1 MIVSGGQQRA
11 SAIRVHAS
19 ILPQTPLPSRLFWEE
34 RQESVLHQKVQAG
47 GGPEDC
53 GERAPDSRGGGGSL
67 KLRVSLKR
75 SQHPRLHAHK
85 LQVTGINSTR
95 AQRPSLRRVQGENL
109 NFKIKLTSP
118 RLIRFHPKHKALLLD
133 CEPEE
138 HRG

>member
-1 MIVSGGQQRA
+1 MDKQRA

-53 GERAPDSRGGGGSL
+53 GGAPDGQGGGGSL

-75 SQHPRLHAHK
+75 SQHPRLRAHK

-95 AQRPSLRRVQGENL
+95 ARRPSLRRVQGENL
-109 NFKIKLTSP
+109 NFKTSP
-118 RLIRFHPKHKALLLD
+118 WLIRFHPEHKALLQD

-138 HRG
+138 H